1 MISAL
6 FFFSAIGIASY
17 LLPKRK
23 FAAFYLLAATLF
35 GLALGQGIPEAFRL
49 KNNGALV
56 EGTIS
61 AVDCGNHGRIYFDYV
76 VTGRQFSSSEN
87 ASTGGVDCKNVNVG
101 MQIPVYYDTANPQ
114 TAIAGNPAT
123 NLNEQLFFTLFVM
136 LGFPALIIFFY
147 LRKNPASES
156 S

>member
-6 FFFSAIGIASY
+6 FFFSTFGIAHY
-17 LLPKRK
+17 LLPKRS

-35 GLALGQGIPEAFRL
+35 GLALGRGIPEAYRL

-61 AVDCGNHGRIYFDYV
+61 TVDCGNHGRIYFDYV
-76 VTGRQFSSSEN
+76 VTGRQFSGSEN
-87 ASTGGVDCKNVNVG
+87 ASAGGIDCQNVKVG
-101 MQIPVYYDTANPQ
+101 MLIPVYYDTANPQ
-114 TAIAGNPAT
+114 NAIAGNAT
-123 NLNEQLFFTLFVM
+123 ANANEQLFFTLFAM
-136 LGFPALIIFFY
+136 LGFPALIIFLY
-147 LRKNPASES
+147 VRKNPASES